1 MNVWSKWKYLWW
13 IFSKERLQ
21 NEKTSYR
28 MTSSLLP
35 FTPARPNLIVTSL
48 KSDKVVFPGP
58 PLRPPERVTIP
69 VTLGGISGTSRT
81 IIKSICSPTA
91 NWRQARY
98 QSKLKLQVGLIF
110 ISSLGKKSAYVS
122 VFERMTY
129 TIYPPPSNYFVTLSK
144 IKESRFFSWRPPAF
158 SDDVILYDVFSF
170 WRRSLVSVCIVLS
183 SSVNRIQRVPLAPLG
198 W

>member
-1 MNVWSKWKYLWW
+1 MNLIPGMSLIYVSSSIRVSL
-13 IFSKERLQ
+13 INIPSVCKERLQ

-48 KSDKVVFPGP
+48 KSDKVVFLGP

-129 TIYPPPSNYFVTLSK
+129 TIYPSPLQLLCHSFKNKKKVGFSPDAPPPLVTMSFYMT
-144 IKESRFFSWRPPAF
+144 FFC
-158 SDDVILYDVFSF
+158 F
-170 WRRSLVSVCIVLS
+170 WPC
-183 SSVNRIQRVPLAPLG
+183 P
-198 W
+198 

>member
-1 MNVWSKWKYLWW
+1 MILDLYKAHIDLNITLSLIEVWHWRPKSCLITK
-13 IFSKERLQ
+13 IPMITQERLQ

-48 KSDKVVFPGP
+48 KSDKVVFLGP

-129 TIYPPPSNYFVTLSK
+129 TIYPPPPTTLSLFQK
-144 IKESRFFSWRPPAF
+144 
-158 SDDVILYDVFSF
+158 
-170 WRRSLVSVCIVLS
+170 
-183 SSVNRIQRVPLAPLG
+183 
-198 W
+198 

>member
-1 MNVWSKWKYLWW
+1 MYTEYEYSLVFYTRFFFIRTKFIRTSTLISFKKT
-13 IFSKERLQ
+13 KERLQ

-48 KSDKVVFPGP
+48 KSDKVVFLGP

-129 TIYPPPSNYFVTLSK
+129 TIYPPLQLFCH
-144 IKESRFFSWRPPAF
+144 
-158 SDDVILYDVFSF
+158 SF
-170 WRRSLVSVCIVLS
+170 KNKRK
-183 SSVNRIQRVPLAPLG
+183 
-198 W
+198 

>member
-1 MNVWSKWKYLWW
+1 
-13 IFSKERLQ
+13 
-21 NEKTSYR
+21 

-48 KSDKVVFPGP
+48 KSDKVVFLGP

-170 WRRSLVSVCIVLS
+170 WRRSLVLLYLLS
-183 SSVNRIQRVPLAPLG
+183 RPTFPFTKFQSNLK
-198 W
+198 